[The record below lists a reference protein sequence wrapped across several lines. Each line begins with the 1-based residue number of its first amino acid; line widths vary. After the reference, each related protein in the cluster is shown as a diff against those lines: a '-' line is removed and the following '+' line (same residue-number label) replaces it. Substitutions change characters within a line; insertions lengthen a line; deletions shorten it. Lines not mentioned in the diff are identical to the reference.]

1 MKILFVVDQLQDLVS
16 DPLYIG
22 LVRLLGQEQV
32 VDFPSKNIFHR
43 REDKRWFLPQVPDLG
58 YLEADICDLLR
69 DKAFDLV
76 CVASHRSDC
85 LANLERL
92 RQAVPLPPIVYI
104 DGADDSRIRHEVDE
118 RFQFA
123 AYFKREYRWT
133 STSKLGRFVDCARAF
148 HFNRRLFE
156 RTYPLTMCVVPDA
169 IPQHLGCTKD
179 IDVSFYGIA
188 SHQKRAQA
196 MALLEPL
203 AHEGLTVAAG
213 LYAAATDK
221 AYKLE
226 ATTLKRLIA
235 KIRDPS
241 TVPEE
246 IQRRKLSPEDYY
258 RTLARSKVAVSIR
271 GGGFDTLRYWEIVA
285 SGTFL
290 LSEKP
295 DIVIPHNYEHRNHA
309 VFCQPDLSDLQEL
322 VRYYA
327 SHDTEREAIAGAGH
341 AHLLKFHAC
350 EPRAAQFLEI
360 CRKAL

>member
-32 VDFPSKNIFHR
+32 VDFPSKDIFHK
-43 REDKRWFLPQVPDLG
+43 REAKRWFLPQVPDLG
-58 YLEADICDLLR
+58 YSETKIYDLLR

-76 CVASHRSDC
+76 CAASHRSEC

-92 RQAVPLPPIVYI
+92 SLAVPLPPIVFI
-104 DGADDSRIRHEVDE
+104 DGADDSRIRHEVAA
-118 RFQFA
+118 RFRLA
-123 AYFKREYRWT
+123 VYFKREYRWT
-133 STSKLGRFVDCARAF
+133 STSKLGRFVDCAKAF
-148 HFNRRLFE
+148 RFNRRLFE

-179 IDVSFYGIA
+179 TDVSFYGNA
-188 SHQKRAQA
+188 SHRKRAQA

-203 AHEGLTVAAG
+203 AHEGLTVAG
-213 LYAAATDK
+213 GIYAAATDK

-226 ATTLKRLIA
+226 AIALKRLIT
-235 KIRDPS
+235 KVMDPS
-241 TVPEE
+241 TVPEV

-271 GGGFDTLRYWEIVA
+271 GGGFDTFRYWEIVA

-290 LSEKP
+290 LSEEP
-295 DIVIPHNYEHRNHA
+295 DIVIPHNYEHRTHA
-309 VFCQPDLSDLQEL
+309 VFCRPDLSDLQEL

-327 SHDTEREAIAGAGH
+327 SHDVEREAIAHAGH
-341 AHLLKFHAC
+341 DHLLKFHTC
-350 EPRAAQFLEI
+350 ERRAEQLL
-360 CRKAL
+360 ALCQQTL